1 MRMNYTSF
9 NYKPGADIAAE
20 EREYLGEHVDLA
32 RALPGIR
39 VYLTGVYQ
47 AKKGAAPRYRRAAF
61 FSFDGVEA
69 SIAALESD
77 AGARLRAHGS
87 AHLADMRSM
96 AMDGD
101 ELVRFD
107 SRRVGQQC
115 FVFAAEFDLTLRPGE
130 NLAGAERRYLDYHTG
145 VARRLPGLRY
155 YAIGRL
161 VDRSA
166 PSAKADRFRA
176 AMLVFDSV
184 DAWRAAYRSSV
195 GEELVKDEEASIA
208 NTRVHRLDATVR
220 L

>member
-32 RALPGIR
+32 RALPGMRI
-39 VYLTGVYQ
+39 YLTGVYQ
-47 AKKGAAPRYRRAAF
+47 AKRGVAPRHRRAAF
-61 FSFDGVEA
+61 FSFDTPEA
-69 SIAALESD
+69 SIAALESE
-77 AGARLRAHGS
+77 AGARMRAHGS

-96 AMDGD
+96 AMDG
-101 ELVRFD
+101 EEIVRFD
-107 SRRVGQQC
+107 GRRVGQQC

-130 NLAGAERRYLDYHTG
+130 DLAGAERRYLDYHTG

-161 VDRSA
+161 VDRGA

-176 AMLVFDSV
+176 AMLVFDNVES
-184 DAWRAAYRSSV
+184 WRIAYRSPV
-195 GEELVKDEEASIA
+195 GEDLVRDEEVSIA
-208 NTRVHRLDATVR
+208 NARVHRLDAIVQ